1 MIKDW
6 DAFAKL
12 AIQTKLVIKKG
23 GVDAPYRETV
33 EWHEFP
39 VYSDHYHAYIYV
51 DGDIFR
57 GGLSKPVIEITNFE
71 GQKYQEYTLYFSEG
85 SWADAFQFFGIE
97 QFDAKKVFRFL
108 SEVVCLPFEKSH
120 LGNRNNYMEWIG
132 ASDKKKEIAISNRNG
147 VENYRVLNVVP
158 ERSFKTFD
166 ELMDDTHKIYVE
178 ACAKHLKSDEKKA
191 EKERDRG

>member
-1 MIKDW
+1 MIRDW

-12 AIQTKLVIKKG
+12 AIQTKLIIKKG
-23 GVDAPYRETV
+23 RVDAPYRETV

-39 VYSDHYHAYIYV
+39 VYSDLYNAYIYV

-85 SWADAFQFFGIE
+85 SWAEAFQFLGIE
-97 QFDAKKVFRFL
+97 KLDSNKVFRFL
-108 SEVVCLPFEKSH
+108 SEVVCLPLESGYF
-120 LGNRNNYMEWIG
+120 GNRNNYMEWIG
-132 ASDKKKEIAISNRNG
+132 ASDKKKQIAISNRNG
-147 VENYRVLNVVP
+147 VERYGVQNVIP
-158 ERSFKTFD
+158 ERSFKTLD
-166 ELMDDTHKIYVE
+166 ELMDDTHKLYTN